1 MFRRDD
7 REILGGVDQLHS
19 VRLLSREIDQDL
31 IEEKVPFGHA
41 AEAPAFVQTKRPG
54 FEFCELVRGTGAELS
69 GFDEFFQFGIH
80 AGRTSYEERRC
91 WREKSGRH
99 EAFALVADR
108 LWKALRLRRSAP
120 HGTVCAV
127 STRIWFWVAFHV
139 GVFIALAIDLISFKR
154 RDRELSMRAAILR
167 SLIWV
172 ALSLAFNLLVW
183 ISKGGEDGLD
193 FLTGYIIE
201 YSLSVDNIF
210 VFVLIF
216 TFFRVPPRSQ
226 HRVLVWG
233 ILGALVMRG
242 VMIWLGVTLVERF
255 HFVLYI
261 FGAFLVLTGL
271 RMLFD
276 RDAKLDFEKN
286 FLMRLCRKMLP
297 LTQEFHGRRFAVR
310 VDGRV
315 MFTPLLLVLILVD
328 VMDLIFAV
336 DSIPAVFAITTDQF
350 IVYTSNICAILGL
363 RSLYF
368 LLARMV
374 DRFIYLKTGLAIILG
389 FVGTKMILA
398 KQLYIPN
405 WISLIVIIVVLA
417 ITITVSMAATKPPLP
432 GGAE

>member
-1 MFRRDD
+1 M
-7 REILGGVDQLHS
+7 
-19 VRLLSREIDQDL
+19 
-31 IEEKVPFGHA
+31 
-41 AEAPAFVQTKRPG
+41 
-54 FEFCELVRGTGAELS
+54 
-69 GFDEFFQFGIH
+69 
-80 AGRTSYEERRC
+80 
-91 WREKSGRH
+91 
-99 EAFALVADR
+99 
-108 LWKALRLRRSAP
+108 
-120 HGTVCAV
+120 
-127 STRIWFWVAFHV
+127 STNIWFWVAFHV
-139 GVFIALAIDLISFKR
+139 GVFIALAVDLTTFRR
-154 RDRELSMRAAILR
+154 RDRELSMRAALQR
-167 SLIWV
+167 SFIWI

-183 ISKGGEDGLD
+183 KSKGDEAGLD

-216 TFFRVPPRSQ
+216 NYFRVPPRSQ

-276 RDAKLDFEKN
+276 RDAKMDFEKN
-286 FLMRLCRKMLP
+286 FFMRWCRKILP
-297 LTQEFHGRRFAVR
+297 LTRDFQGRRFHVI
-310 VDGRV
+310 VDGKLC
-315 MFTPLLLVLILVD
+315 FTPLLLVLILVD

-350 IVYTSNICAILGL
+350 IIYTSNICAILGL

-374 DRFIYLKTGLAIILG
+374 DRFIYLKTGLALILF
-389 FVGTKMILA
+389 FVGTKMIVA
-398 KQLYIPN
+398 RRFEIPN
-405 WISLIVIIVVLA
+405 WISLLIILTILA
-417 ITITVSMAATKPPLP
+417 VTITISLAVTKRRAPDVPPP
-432 GGAE
+432 PPDVK

>member
-1 MFRRDD
+1 M
-7 REILGGVDQLHS
+7 S
-19 VRLLSREIDQDL
+19 
-31 IEEKVPFGHA
+31 
-41 AEAPAFVQTKRPG
+41 
-54 FEFCELVRGTGAELS
+54 
-69 GFDEFFQFGIH
+69 
-80 AGRTSYEERRC
+80 TS
-91 WREKSGRH
+91 
-99 EAFALVADR
+99 
-108 LWKALRLRRSAP
+108 
-120 HGTVCAV
+120 
-127 STRIWFWVAFHV
+127 IWFWIAFHV

-154 RDRELSMRAAILR
+154 RDRELSMRAATLR

-172 ALSLAFNLLVW
+172 ILSLGFNYLVW
-183 ISKGGEDGLD
+183 KSKGDDDGLD
-193 FLTGYIIE
+193 FLTGYVIE

-216 TFFRVPPRSQ
+216 TYFRVPPISQ

-261 FGAFLVLTGL
+261 FGAFLLLTGL

-286 FLMRLCRKMLP
+286 FFMRFCRKMLP
-297 LTQEFHGRRFAVR
+297 ITREFHGRRFAVR
-310 VDGRV
+310 IDGRF

-328 VMDLIFAV
+328 IMDLIFAV

-350 IVYTSNICAILGL
+350 IVYTSNVCAILGL

-389 FVGTKMILA
+389 FVGTKMIVA
-398 KQLYIPN
+398 KQFPIPN
-405 WISLIVIIVVLA
+405 WISLIIVIVVLG
-417 ITITVSMAATKPPLP
+417 ITITVSMFATRRQNRLQN
-432 GGAE
+432 

>member
-1 MFRRDD
+1 
-7 REILGGVDQLHS
+7 
-19 VRLLSREIDQDL
+19 
-31 IEEKVPFGHA
+31 
-41 AEAPAFVQTKRPG
+41 
-54 FEFCELVRGTGAELS
+54 
-69 GFDEFFQFGIH
+69 
-80 AGRTSYEERRC
+80 
-91 WREKSGRH
+91 
-99 EAFALVADR
+99 
-108 LWKALRLRRSAP
+108 
-120 HGTVCAV
+120 V
-127 STRIWFWVAFHV
+127 STSIWFWVAFHV

-154 RDRELSMRAAILR
+154 RARELSMRAAILR
-167 SLIWV
+167 TLIWV
-172 ALSLAFNLLVW
+172 ALSLAFNFLVW
-183 ISKGGEDGLD
+183 TRRGGDTGLD
-193 FLTGYIIE
+193 FFTGYVIE

-216 TFFRVPPRSQ
+216 TYFRVPPRSQ

-242 VMIWLGVTLVERF
+242 VMIWLGVALVERF

-286 FLMRLCRKMLP
+286 FFMRFCRKMLP
-297 LTQEFHGRRFAVR
+297 ITREFHGRRFVVR
-310 VDGRV
+310 VDRRL

-328 VMDLIFAV
+328 IMDLIFAV

-389 FVGTKMILA
+389 FVGTKMIVA
-398 KQLYIPN
+398 DHFPIPN
-405 WISLIVIIVVLA
+405 WISLVVIIVILA
-417 ITITVSMAATKPPLP
+417 ITITVSMLATRRQ
-432 GGAE
+432 ARNADQN